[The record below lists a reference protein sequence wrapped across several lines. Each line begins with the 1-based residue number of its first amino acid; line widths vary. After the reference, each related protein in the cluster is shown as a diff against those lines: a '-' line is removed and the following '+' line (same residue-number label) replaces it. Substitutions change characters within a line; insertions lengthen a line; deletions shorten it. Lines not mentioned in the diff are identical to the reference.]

1 VLHWREETRWVLS
14 FDHQEEFVTLLHL
27 SCSRMK
33 LQNLAASR
41 VLLHTLPST
50 KYPLVSFSFS
60 FSFPSKITSPHHFL
74 LLFFNLLFLPF
85 IFSYCHSSP
94 NSF

>member
-1 VLHWREETRWVLS
+1 VLHLRETRWVLS

-27 SCSRMK
+27 NCSRMK
-33 LQNLAASR
+33 LQNPAASR
-41 VLLHTLPST
+41 DLLHTLPST
-50 KYPLVSFSFS
+50 KYPLVS